1 LFIPV
6 FADCFLAVAIP
17 LLLLKLLLVVLVLLQ
32 IEVLQP
38 KNDVGR
44 F

>member
-1 LFIPV
+1 
-6 FADCFLAVAIP
+6 VAIP
-17 LLLLKLLLVVLVLLQ
+17 RLLLKLLLVALVLLQ